1 MNHTKRILTILL
13 AGLLAAGLVSCSSG
27 GTNEETASADTAGQI
42 SADTAEEPVEIPEE
56 PKGNGRSEV
65 KDSLP
70 ETMDFGG
77 TEVRVFSRGGDKD
90 TLMEFSAEEM
100 TGDVVNDAVFTRNLA
115 VQERLNVKMNLILDN
130 TLSRHSG
137 AGNTIRASVT
147 AGSDDYDLI
156 GNAMYN
162 TMPLVVDNMFLPLNT
177 LPYLDFAA
185 PWYNQAFLETTN
197 LNGNNYVLM
206 GELSQTMI
214 SDTFSMFF
222 NKTLYNEYYNGTENL
237 YDIVNEGEW
246 TLDKMAALCEPIY
259 TDTNGDGIANEGDT
273 FGHFFTD
280 TKTLGA
286 DSFFGAAK
294 IDYLEKTDDG
304 TYIYNG
310 TSDRMVEFTEKMHK
324 LLFENN
330 NTLRTPNNNDQIMDT
345 MKNHET
351 VFTTWML
358 SGIDYLR
365 DMNDDFGIIPM
376 PKLNE
381 AQENYTSYIHDGSSA
396 FTIPVTAQN
405 TEVTAAYLEAMSAE
419 SYRLVT
425 PAYFETAIKAKYS
438 RDSETSQMLDLI
450 VSGVYLDYSYI
461 YGQSLSTPIDTIRGI
476 LADATSCENAQS
488 KLKSFEKATLK
499 GFDRILKN
507 YQDLLD

>member
-1 MNHTKRILTILL
+1 MKKNTRTLAWLL
-13 AGLLAAGLVSCSSG
+13 ACFMAAGLVSCSSG
-27 GTNEETASADTAGQI
+27 GTNEETSAADTAGQV
-42 SADTAEEPVEIPEE
+42 SSDTAAETEEIVEEPQ
-56 PKGNGRSEV
+56 GNGRSEV

-70 ETMDFGG
+70 ETLDFEGA
-77 TEVRVFSRGGDKD
+77 EVRVFSRGGDKD

-100 TGDVVNDAVFTRNLA
+100 TGDVVNDAVYSRNLA
-115 VQERLNVKMNLILDN
+115 VQERLNVTMNLILDT
-130 TLSRHSG
+130 TLTRHNG
-137 AGNTIRASVT
+137 AGNAIRASVT

-156 GNAMYN
+156 SNAMYN
-162 TMPLVVDNMFLPLNT
+162 TMPLVIDNMFLPLNT
-177 LPYLDFAA
+177 LPYLDFSA

-197 LNGNNYVLM
+197 LNGNNYVIM

-214 SDTFSMFF
+214 SGTFSMFF
-222 NKTLYNEYYNGTENL
+222 NKTLFDEYYNGSENL

-246 TLDKMAALCEPIY
+246 TLDKMASLCEPLY

-294 IDYLEKTDDG
+294 IDYLAKAEDG
-304 TYIYNG
+304 SFVFNG
-310 TSDRMVEFTEKMHK
+310 TSERMIEFTEKMHK

-330 NTLRTPNNNDQIMDT
+330 NTLRTPNNNDQIMDI

-365 DMNDDFGIIPM
+365 DMEDDFGIIPM

-381 AQENYTSYIHDGSSA
+381 TQETYTSYIHDGSSA
-396 FTIPVTAQN
+396 FTIPVTTQN
-405 TEVTAAYLEAMSAE
+405 TDVTAAFLEAMSAE
-419 SYRLVT
+419 SYRVVT
-425 PAYFETAIKAKYS
+425 PAYFETAIKSKYS

-461 YGQSLSTPIDTIRGI
+461 YGQSLGAPIDVIRGI

-488 KLKSFEKATLK
+488 KLKGLEKATLK
-499 GFDRILKN
+499 MFDKVVEK

>member
-1 MNHTKRILTILL
+1 MKKHTRIPAGILVCF
-13 AGLLAAGLVSCSSG
+13 LAAGMISCSSG
-27 GTNEETASADTAGQI
+27 GTNEETAVSDTAGQI
-42 SADTAEEPVEIPEE
+42 SAEPSAEPVEIPEE
-56 PKGNGRSEV
+56 PQGNGRSEV
-65 KDSLP
+65 EDSLP
-70 ETMDFGG
+70 DTLDFEGAD
-77 TEVRVFSRGGDKD
+77 VRVFSRGGDKD

-100 TGDVVNDAVFTRNLA
+100 NGDVVNDAVFSRNLS
-115 VQERLNVKMNLILDN
+115 VQERLNVVMELILD
-130 TLSRHSG
+130 TGLTRHSG

-177 LPYLDFAA
+177 LPYLDFSA

-197 LNGNNYVLM
+197 LNGNNYVIM

-214 SDTFSMFF
+214 SGTFSMFF
-222 NKTLYNEYYNGTENL
+222 NKTLFDEYYNGSENL

-246 TLDKMAALCEPIY
+246 TLDRMATLCEPLY
-259 TDTNGDGIANEGDT
+259 TDTNGDGAANEGDT

-286 DSFFGAAK
+286 DSFFGAAQ
-294 IDYLEKTDDG
+294 IEYLAKTDDG
-304 TYIYNG
+304 TYIFNG
-310 TSDRMVEFTEKMHK
+310 TSERMVEFAEKMHK
-324 LLFENN
+324 LLFQNN
-330 NTLRTPNNNDQIMDT
+330 NTLRTPNNNEQIMDI
-345 MKNHET
+345 MKNHQA

-358 SGIDYLR
+358 GGIDYLR
-365 DMNDDFGIIPM
+365 DMEDAFGIIPM

-381 AQENYTSYIHDGSSA
+381 AQEIYTSYIHDGSSA

-405 TEVTAAYLEAMSAE
+405 TDITAVYLEAMSAE
-419 SYRLVT
+419 SFRTVT
-425 PAYFETAIKAKYS
+425 PAYFETAIKSKYS

-461 YGQSLSTPIDTIRGI
+461 YGQSLGAPIDVIRGI
-476 LADATSCENAQS
+476 LADATSCENSQS
-488 KLKSFEKATLK
+488 KLKGLEKATLK
-499 GFDRILKN
+499 MFDKVVDK
-507 YQDLLD
+507 YQDLLN